1 MKNKL
6 TKFVFGSVAALGAAA
21 VGAGVVAKLKQLED
35 AQKAEEEMTGL
46 EDVSTRVLKTY
57 MELSTKLDAS
67 ELMDLALL
75 IAEPE
80 IVATV
85 LTELVMREEDEA
97 EPADEAE
104 PVESA
109 DEAEPAESAE
119 EAKPAEKA
127 KPAEEAEP
135 AESAKP
141 ADKKTITVPIT
152 PEDEAAEQ
160 K

>member
-21 VGAGVVAKLKQLED
+21 VGAGVVAKLKQLKD

-57 MELSTKLDAS
+57 MELSAKLDAS

-80 IVATV
+80 IGATV

-97 EPADEAE
+97 EPAEE
-104 PVESA
+104 VKP
-109 DEAEPAESAE
+109 AEPAEPAE
-119 EAKPAEKA
+119 EAKPAE
-127 KPAEEAEP
+127 PAEPAWEAEP
-135 AESAKP
+135 AEPTKP

>member
-21 VGAGVVAKLKQLED
+21 VGAGVVAKLKQLKD

-80 IVATV
+80 IGATV
-85 LTELVMREEDEA
+85 LTELVMREEG
-97 EPADEAE
+97 
-104 PVESA
+104 
-109 DEAEPAESAE
+109 EAEPAEEAE
-119 EAKPAEKA
+119 PTEKAEPAEPAEKA
-127 KPAEEAEP
+127 EPAEEAEP
-135 AESAKP
+135 AEKAEP

>member
-21 VGAGVVAKLKQLED
+21 VGAGVVAKLKQLKD

-80 IVATV
+80 IGATV

-97 EPADEAE
+97 EPA
-104 PVESA
+104 
-109 DEAEPAESAE
+109 E
-119 EAKPAEKA
+119 ETKPAEKA
-127 KPAEEAEP
+127 EP
-135 AESAKP
+135 AEPAKP
-141 ADKKTITVPIT
+141 ADKKTITAPIT

>member
-21 VGAGVVAKLKQLED
+21 VGAGVVAKLKQLKD

-57 MELSTKLDAS
+57 MELSAKLDAS

-80 IVATV
+80 IGATV
-85 LTELVMREEDEA
+85 LTELVMREEGEA
-97 EPADEAE
+97 EP
-104 PVESA
+104 
-109 DEAEPAESAE
+109 AEPAESAE
-119 EAKPAEKA
+119 EAEPAEPAEKA
-127 KPAEEAEP
+127 EPAEEAEP
-135 AESAKP
+135 AEPAKP
-141 ADKKTITVPIT
+141 TDKKTITVPIT

>member
-21 VGAGVVAKLKQLED
+21 VGAGVVAKLKQLKD

-80 IVATV
+80 IGATV

-97 EPADEAE
+97 EPA
-104 PVESA
+104 
-109 DEAEPAESAE
+109 E
-119 EAKPAEKA
+119 EAKPAEPAEKA
-127 KPAEEAEP
+127 EPVEEAEP
-135 AESAKP
+135 AEPAKP

>member
-21 VGAGVVAKLKQLED
+21 VGAGVVAKLKQLKD
-35 AQKAEEEMTGL
+35 AQKSEEEMTGL

-75 IAEPE
+75 IVEPE
-80 IVATV
+80 IGATV

-97 EPADEAE
+97 EPAEKAE
-104 PVESA
+104 P
-109 DEAEPAESAE
+109 AEPAESAE
-119 EAKPAEKA
+119 EA
-127 KPAEEAEP
+127 EP
-135 AESAKP
+135 AEPDKP